1 MSSLTSVILKF
12 HQVNLSVENNVI
24 YLLPVYK
31 VSGEIW
37 GTAGKLN
44 WCFVMRHS
52 PSVHDFDPSRRAVAR
67 ALNRHLGASEV
78 QNHERKKNVAR
89 WVYSSK
95 AG

>member
-1 MSSLTSVILKF
+1 MSYLTSVILKF
-12 HQVNLSVENNVI
+12 HEVNLSVENNVI

-31 VSGEIW
+31 VSGESW

-44 WCFVMRHS
+44 WYS